1 MDLRGDD
8 YFECSKNQ
16 TENSW
21 TETDISLSAAKF
33 CSHDFGSRCIGRNK
47 NACAIIKRGSYQIE
61 PLNEKGKFH

>member
-1 MDLRGDD
+1 MIIFHALKTKR
-8 YFECSKNQ
+8 KK
-16 TENSW
+16 SW

-33 CSHDFGSRCIGRNK
+33 CSRDFASRCIGCNK